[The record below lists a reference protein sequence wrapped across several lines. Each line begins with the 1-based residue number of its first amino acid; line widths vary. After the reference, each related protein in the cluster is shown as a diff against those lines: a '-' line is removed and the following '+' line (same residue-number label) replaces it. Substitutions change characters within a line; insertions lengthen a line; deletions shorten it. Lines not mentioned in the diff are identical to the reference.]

1 MDRAVLVS
9 SREDAFN
16 EGHWGYLEAR
26 MVEVAVRAKRAP
38 LKDNAQ
44 IPQERTLSEAQ
55 QSDAEAFF
63 TQMRSILPVLGVQV
77 FRETQPLPR
86 EEKSTPA
93 EDSPVFRC
101 VLSKWGIDARARA
114 VGGEFIVLQG
124 SRVTPEVTTPRR
136 YQRVHVLHSQL
147 VADGTIRVEGGHGEP
162 ARDIEDY
169 RSAYLDLYQE
179 MRQHDAA
186 DKEPINED
194 LVFEIELVR
203 QVEVN
208 VDYVLMLVEQH
219 RASRGDGNDVEIP
232 VEITRALKSSPSL
245 RDKRDLIEAFY
256 RRVSLSGDVATEF
269 ARYVAE
275 RREAELEGIIERENL
290 RENASEFAHR
300 ALAEGFVSE
309 EGTGLSSILPHMSR
323 FARGGGRAEK
333 KARVLNALRAW
344 VSRFMNLGGR

>member
-1 MDRAVLVS
+1 
-9 SREDAFN
+9 
-16 EGHWGYLEAR
+16 
-26 MVEVAVRAKRAP
+26 
-38 LKDNAQ
+38 
-44 IPQERTLSEAQ
+44 
-55 QSDAEAFF
+55 
-63 TQMRSILPVLGVQV
+63 
-77 FRETQPLPR
+77 
-86 EEKSTPA
+86 
-93 EDSPVFRC
+93 
-101 VLSKWGIDARARA
+101 
-114 VGGEFIVLQG
+114 
-124 SRVTPEVTTPRR
+124 
-136 YQRVHVLHSQL
+136 
-147 VADGTIRVEGGHGEP
+147 
-162 ARDIEDY
+162 
-169 RSAYLDLYQE
+169 

-194 LVFEIELVR
+194 LVFEIELVK

-208 VDYVLMLVEQH
+208 VDYVPMLVEQH
-219 RASRGDGNDVEIP
+219 RASRGDGRDVEIP

-245 RDKRDLIEAFY
+245 RDKRDLIEDFY

-309 EGTGLSSILPHMSR
+309 ERTGLSSILPHMSR

-333 KARVLNALRAW
+333 KARVLDALRAW

>member
-1 MDRAVLVS
+1 MDRPVLVS

-16 EGHWGYLEAR
+16 EGYWGYLEAR

-93 EDSPVFRC
+93 EDSPVFRY
-101 VLSKWGIDARARA
+101 VLSKRGIDARARA

-147 VADGTIRVEGGHGEP
+147 VADGTIRVEGGSWGTRTRHRGLPQRLPGPLPGDAP
-162 ARDIEDY
+162 AR
-169 RSAYLDLYQE
+169 
-179 MRQHDAA
+179 
-186 DKEPINED
+186 
-194 LVFEIELVR
+194 
-203 QVEVN
+203 
-208 VDYVLMLVEQH
+208 
-219 RASRGDGNDVEIP
+219 
-232 VEITRALKSSPSL
+232 
-245 RDKRDLIEAFY
+245 
-256 RRVSLSGDVATEF
+256 RR
-269 ARYVAE
+269 
-275 RREAELEGIIERENL
+275 
-290 RENASEFAHR
+290 
-300 ALAEGFVSE
+300 
-309 EGTGLSSILPHMSR
+309 
-323 FARGGGRAEK
+323 
-333 KARVLNALRAW
+333 
-344 VSRFMNLGGR
+344 